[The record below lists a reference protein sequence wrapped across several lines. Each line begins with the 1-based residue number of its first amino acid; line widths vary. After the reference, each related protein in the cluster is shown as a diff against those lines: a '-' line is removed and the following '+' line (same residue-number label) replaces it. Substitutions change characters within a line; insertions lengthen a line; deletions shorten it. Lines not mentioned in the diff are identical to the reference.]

1 MSSPERDAIR
11 VLAFFGDSMSA
22 SFSSSHLVHLEEEI
36 QTSKTLSQASLDQGD
51 YAAQCDCDCD
61 C

>member
-1 MSSPERDAIR
+1 MSTPECEAIR
-11 VLAFFGDSMSA
+11 VLAFFGDSMDA
-22 SFSSSHLVHLEEEI
+22 HFPSSHLVHLEEKI
-36 QTSKTLSQASLDQGD
+36 QTSKPQSQASLDQGD